1 LQKEVSIG
9 KTHVLLTSLVLQRR
23 TQTLGKINVA
33 LDGPAGAGKSTVARL
48 VAEKLGFVYIDTGAM
63 YRAVTWKIMQ
73 EGLHPDQVDQVI
85 AVVKQMQ
92 IELKPGQNGQR
103 VFIDGVEVTDVI
115 RSEEINQNVS
125 AIASI
130 SQIREILV
138 YLQKQMAVSKGI
150 VMDGRDIGTHVL
162 PEAEVK
168 VFLTASAK
176 ERAERRFREAKNP
189 VITIEQLEY
198 NINQRAR
205 MDEQREASPLI
216 KAKDA
221 YLLDSTEMS
230 LSEVV
235 DQILDLCRAHVTGG
249 S

>member
-1 LQKEVSIG
+1 
-9 KTHVLLTSLVLQRR
+9 
-23 TQTLGKINVA
+23 LGKINVA

-85 AVVKQMQ
+85 AVAKQMR

-103 VFIDGVEVTDVI
+103 VFVDGVEVTDVI

-125 AIASI
+125 SIASI
-130 SQIREILV
+130 PQIRELLV
-138 YLQKQMAVSKGI
+138 HLQKQMASSKGI

-168 VFLTASAK
+168 VFLTATAK
-176 ERAERRFREAKNP
+176 ERAERRFRETKHP
-189 VITIEQLEY
+189 VITMEQLEY
-198 NINQRAR
+198 NINQRDR

-216 KAKDA
+216 KAEDA

-235 DQILDLCRAHVTGG
+235 AQILDLCRAHVTGG
-249 S
+249 N